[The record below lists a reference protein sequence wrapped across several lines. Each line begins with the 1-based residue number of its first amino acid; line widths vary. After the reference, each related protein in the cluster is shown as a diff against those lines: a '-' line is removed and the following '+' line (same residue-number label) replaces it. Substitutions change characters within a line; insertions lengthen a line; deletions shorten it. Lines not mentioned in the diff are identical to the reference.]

1 MPRLGARPGKGRSV
15 RPLAIALCVVAL
27 GAATAAGESLW
38 SPDFKGYL
46 AGRGFAKGDSIV
58 IVIDTSSALSF
69 SASNTDSK
77 NLTLEF
83 SGGEGGSLFS
93 FLPQGRTGADLST
106 KGAEQYSLKGQVPA
120 TVMDVDTAGR
130 GMVQGTRTIQ
140 LEGKEESLTLSGWVS
155 PKDVNQKGQVA
166 LSRLA
171 DARLVFRT
179 FLAPAQPVLT
189 TADIQRIITQA
200 AGAPALGTAP
210 TAGQAGAAPTA
221 GTTTTGTAPAA
232 GGAQAVQPAGQTAQ
246 PTTTLS
252 LTDAKK
258 MELLLIYL
266 NRLVDIIFAQ

>member
-1 MPRLGARPGKGRSV
+1 MPRLGACPGKGRSV

-106 KGAEQYSLKGQVPA
+106 KGAEQYSLKGQIPA
-120 TVMDVDTAGR
+120 TVMDVDASGR
-130 GMVQGTRTIQ
+130 GMVQGTRAIQ

-155 PKDVNQKGQVA
+155 PKDVDQKGQVP

-171 DARLVFRT
+171 DARLVFKT

-189 TADIQRIITQA
+189 SADIQRIISQA
-200 AGAPALGTAP
+200 AAAAPAQGAAP
-210 TAGQAGAAPTA
+210 AAGQAGTATA
-221 GTTTTGTAPAA
+221 GTTPTAAAGAAPAA
-232 GGAQAVQPAGQTAQ
+232 GQQAAQPVQPTA
-246 PTTTLS
+246 TLS
-252 LTDAKK
+252 ITDAKK

>member
-1 MPRLGARPGKGRSV
+1 M
-15 RPLAIALCVVAL
+15 RPLAIALCFVVL
-27 GAATAAGESLW
+27 VSATAGGESLW

-83 SGGEGGSLFS
+83 SGGEGASLFS
-93 FLPQGRTGADLST
+93 FVPQGKTGTNLST
-106 KGAEQYSLKGQVPA
+106 KGAEQYSLKGQIPA
-120 TVMDVDTAGR
+120 TVTDVDAAGR
-130 GMVQGTRTIQ
+130 GMVQGNRVIQ

-155 PKDVNQKGQVA
+155 PKDVDQKGQVP
-166 LSRLA
+166 LSRLG

-189 TADIQRIITQA
+189 SADIQRIIA
-200 AGAPALGTAP
+200 AVQTAAP
-210 TAGQAGAAPTA
+210 TAQAAATPGTAGAAPA
-221 GTTTTGTAPAA
+221 GAAAQPAA
-232 GGAQAVQPAGQTAQ
+232 A
-246 PTTTLS
+246 LS
-252 LTDAKK
+252 VTDAKK

-266 NRLVDIIFAQ
+266 NRLIDIIFAQ